1 MTRLEPDAR
10 DRQGD
15 DFRSVLGHFAT
26 GVAVVTAMV
35 ESEPIG
41 MTVQSFCSLSLDPPL
56 ILLCPGLTSTT
67 WPRIEACGKL
77 CINLLAENQE
87 QLAKQFAR
95 SGTDK
100 FAGVGWSRTSIT
112 ESPLL
117 EGCLAWIDCE
127 LSAVHPGGDH
137 HVAICSVLDLNARA
151 DLRPL
156 IFFKSGFER
165 ML

>member
-1 MTRLEPDAR
+1 MSLAPDAM
-10 DRQGD
+10 DRQD
-15 DFRSVLGHFAT
+15 YFRSILGHFAT
-26 GVAVVTAMV
+26 GVAVVTAFDG
-35 ESEPIG
+35 SEPIG

-56 ILLCPGLTSTT
+56 ILLCPARTSTT
-67 WPRIEACGKL
+67 WPRIEARKKL

-87 QLAKQFAR
+87 HLARQFAR

-100 FAGVGWSRTSIT
+100 FAGVEWSPTAT
-112 ESPLL
+112 TNSPLL
-117 EGCLAWIDCE
+117 EGSLAWLDCE
-127 LSAVHPGGDH
+127 LTAVHAGGDH
-137 HVAICSVLDLNARA
+137 IVAICTVLDLSARS

>member
-1 MTRLEPDAR
+1 MSSPAPGAR
-10 DRQGD
+10 ERQGD

-26 GVAVVTAMV
+26 GVAVVTALV
-35 ESEPIG
+35 ESQPIG
-41 MTVQSFCSLSLDPPL
+41 MTVQSFCSLSLEPPL

-100 FAGVGWSRTSIT
+100 FAGVGWSRTTIT

-117 EGCLAWIDCE
+117 AHCMAWLDCE

-137 HVAICSVLDLNARA
+137 LVAICTVLDLSARS